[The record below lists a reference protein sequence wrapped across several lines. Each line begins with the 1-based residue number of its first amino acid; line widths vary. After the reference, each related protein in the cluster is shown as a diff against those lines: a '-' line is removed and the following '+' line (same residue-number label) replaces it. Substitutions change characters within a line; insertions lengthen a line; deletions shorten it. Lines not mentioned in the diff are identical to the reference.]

1 SYAAVQRTQQLL
13 PNVSSNAQTRQIRGG
28 VARFVLILLML
39 AAGGATLKLYIVQ
52 ELIVGLFFVAITVTT
67 LLLE

>member
-1 SYAAVQRTQQLL
+1 MQRTQQLL

>member
-1 SYAAVQRTQQLL
+1 
-13 PNVSSNAQTRQIRGG
+13 
-28 VARFVLILLML
+28 ML